1 MRRNIFPILTSLL
14 IGLILSTQAFSLVLY
29 DDFSGTSINKD
40 KWKQT
45 EFVREIDSGSNRLL
59 FKLASPNPA
68 TVPSFPYITT
78 NGLPFSNPDLI
89 SSIQTDVT
97 ILEDTKITGNC
108 QAEAK
113 VGGRW
118 YNDGAGTP
126 GSDATGDIWAEVTL
140 IQDSTDLHARW
151 TVVRYTN
158 PAGTTSKVLG
168 IGNFTT
174 PIAPENVYTLLIS
187 YDSAVKQFRFRVGTE
202 EFTFGPTGL
211 PLPMR
216 DPNVPLK
223 FLATRVQIAD
233 ANSSGYI
240 SAAFDNVVARDQ
252 YDNIVVSDDFS
263 LPIIDA
269 TKWTNYE
276 FVREISNGKLRSKV
290 RSSAASAD
298 YIFNL
303 LEFTDPSS
311 INAIQAVVTPV
322 TYEND
327 HKSNIA
333 AYIAG
338 RFYNDGTSGGGLVGD
353 VGAEVLIGGAG
364 SSPTAG
370 WVVWKETDDDPN
382 NLPKYLASGI
392 FDIEIKPNNTYTLFL
407 EWDGSKFTFKCEDKE
422 AYYTPAPDIHPAN
435 SPWKAIGS
443 RFRGSSGEEA
453 TSEALFDDV
462 QINGSGVMGDV
473 SLDRQYYT
481 LSDAAVVTLRDPDL
495 NIDPESSQ
503 TVNVRIISTSDATG
517 ISLTLKETDVDS
529 GIFTST
535 SFGKDL
541 RFTSGS
547 SDDVNQLIRVA
558 DGDTISV
565 IYNDVSPQQMG
576 TATAV
581 IDATPPET
589 TPIPSRSLY
598 YDGKNYIA
606 PISITYALSATDVLS
621 GVKRIEYNIDGSPF
635 AEYTKPFTLGSAGS
649 HTIRYKALDK
659 AGNWEGA
666 KSAVII
672 VDNTPP
678 SAPKDLVGSLD
689 ALNVGL
695 YWTANS
701 EADLAGYNVYR
712 DGRRINSQI
721 ITGINYYEQSV
732 AAGKTYVFNVTSV
745 DRVGNESLFS
755 NSVSIT
761 TLSTAPVII
770 RPLSGAQVLDFEIYV
785 LGTAEPGSTVEL
797 FVNGDSRGT
806 AITSSSRT
814 FNLSAVKISEGRNDL
829 KAISTNSNGV
839 VSPESSTV
847 TVFLDPR
854 PQPPAGLTATA
865 GDTVVTLT
873 WTPNPET
880 DILHY
885 DIYRDGFRLS
895 RWQAEA
901 TFKDMRLT
909 NGRPYTY
916 TIIAIDSRGI
926 ESNKT
931 STITVTPVAG
941 PEWGSP

>member
-1 MRRNIFPILTSLL
+1 MKRNIFPILTSLL

-29 DDFSGTSINKD
+29 DDFSGTSIDRD
-40 KWKQT
+40 KWKET
-45 EFVREIDSGSNRLL
+45 EFVREIDAGNHRLL
-59 FKLASPNPA
+59 LKLASPNPV
-68 TVPSFPYITT
+68 TVSSFPYIAT
-78 NGLPFSNPDLI
+78 NGLPFSSPNLI
-89 SSIQTDVT
+89 SSIQSDVT
-97 ILEDTKITGNC
+97 ILEDTTTSNC
-108 QAEAK
+108 QTEAK
-113 VGGRW
+113 VGARW

-140 IQDSTDLHARW
+140 IQDSTGLHARW

-168 IGNFTT
+168 IGNFTVS
-174 PIAPENVYTLLIS
+174 IVPESTYTLLIS
-187 YDSAVKQFRFRVGTE
+187 YDSTANQFRFRVGAE

-240 SAAFDNVVARDQ
+240 SAAFDNVIARDQ
-252 YDNIVVSDDFS
+252 SGNIVVSDDFS
-263 LPIIDA
+263 SSAIDE
-269 TKWTNYE
+269 TLWSNYE

-290 RSSAASAD
+290 RSSAASGD

-303 LEFTDPSS
+303 LEFMDPSS
-311 INAIQAVVTPV
+311 INVIQAVVTPV
-322 TYEND
+322 TYQND
-327 HKSNIA
+327 HNSNIA

-338 RFYNDGTSGGGLVGD
+338 RFYNVGTAGGGLIGD
-353 VGAEVLIGGAG
+353 VGAQLFIGGAG
-364 SSPTAG
+364 PSPTAG
-370 WVVWKETDDDPN
+370 WVVWKETDNDPN
-382 NLPKYLASGI
+382 NLPEFLASGI

-407 EWDGSKFTFKCEDKE
+407 EWDGSKFTFKCEDKG
-422 AYYTPAPDIHPAN
+422 AYFTPTTDIHPAN
-435 SPWKAIGS
+435 IPWKAIGS

-453 TSEALFDDV
+453 STEALFDDV
-462 QINGSGVMGDV
+462 RINGSGVMGDV
-473 SLDRQYYT
+473 SLDREFYT
-481 LSDAAVVTLRDPDL
+481 PSDTAVVTLRDPDL
-495 NIDPESSQ
+495 NTDPQSSQ
-503 TVNVRIISTSDATG
+503 TVNVRIISTSDAAG

-535 SFGKDL
+535 SFGRDL
-541 RFTSGS
+541 RFTSGN
-547 SDDVNQLIRVA
+547 SDDVNELIRAA
-558 DGDTISV
+558 DGDTVTV
-565 IYNDVSPQQMG
+565 IYNDVAPELKR

-581 IDATPPET
+581 IDASSPET
-589 TPIPSRSLY
+589 TLIPSRGLY

-606 PISITYALSATDVLS
+606 PISVTYALSATDILS

-659 AGNWEGA
+659 AGNWEGT
-666 KSAVII
+666 KSAVIV

-678 SAPKDLVGSLD
+678 SVPKGLVGSLYVLD
-689 ALNVGL
+689 AVL

-712 DGRRINSQI
+712 DGRRINGQI
-721 ITGINYYEQSV
+721 ITGTSYSQSV
-732 AAGKTYVFNVTSV
+732 TGGKTYVYNVTSV
-745 DRVGNESLFS
+745 DRVGNESPFS

-761 TLSTAPVII
+761 TVSTAPVITF
-770 RPLSGAQVLDFEIYV
+770 PWSGYQAVDFEIYV
-785 LGTAEPGSTVEL
+785 TGTGEPGSSVEL

-806 AITSSSRT
+806 VITSSSRN
-814 FNLSAVKISEGRNDL
+814 FSLSAVKISEGRNDL
-829 KAISTNSNGV
+829 KAVSTNSYGV
-839 VSPESSTV
+839 VSPESTTV

-854 PQPPAGLTATA
+854 PQPPASLIATA

-873 WTPNPET
+873 WSPPES
-880 DILHY
+880 DICCYH
-885 DIYRDGFRLS
+885 IYRDGFRL
-895 RWQAEA
+895 RYAQYET

-909 NGRPYTY
+909 NGKSYTY
-916 TIIAIDSRGI
+916 TVVAIDNRGI

-931 STITVTPVAG
+931 STITVAPIGG